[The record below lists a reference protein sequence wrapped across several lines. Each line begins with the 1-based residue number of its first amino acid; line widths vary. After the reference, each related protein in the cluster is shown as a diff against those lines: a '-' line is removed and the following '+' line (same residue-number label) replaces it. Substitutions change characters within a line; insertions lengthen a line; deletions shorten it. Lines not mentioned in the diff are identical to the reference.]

1 MDDALFTVS
10 PFLIPIIGILAIF
23 AFATI
28 RTLLRARVR
37 ELEIRERIVMIEKG
51 LVPPPEVDP
60 RGFDRA
66 MDRVDRLH
74 DYRRGPGRH
83 RRAGVT
89 LMGVGFG
96 LMVLIAFTSNETSVA
111 VGVGGFLVVIGI
123 AFFINSLMESPDP
136 YASRSFGSSAPP
148 SFGSNVAPP
157 SPPEPPRRD

>member
-10 PFLIPIIGILAIF
+10 PFLDPIIGILAVF

-60 RGFDRA
+60 RGFDHA
-66 MDRVDRLH
+66 MDRVERLR
-74 DYRRGPGRH
+74 DYRRGSGSGRH

-111 VGVGGFLVVIGI
+111 IGVGGFPVLLG
-123 AFFINSLMESPDP
+123 L
-136 YASRSFGSSAPP
+136 PP
-148 SFGSNVAPP
+148 CS
-157 SPPEPPRRD
+157 

>member
-10 PFLIPIIGILAIF
+10 PFLVPIIGILAIF

-37 ELEIRERIVMIEKG
+37 ELEVRERIAMIERG

-66 MDRVDRLH
+66 MRSYDRSRQ
-74 DYRRGPGRH
+74 RGPGRH
-83 RRAGVT
+83 RRAGIT

-96 LMVLIAFTSNETSVA
+96 LVMLIGVAGGSMNEGI
-111 VGVGGFLVVIGI
+111 GVGGFFVI
-123 AFFINSLMESPDP
+123 M
-136 YASRSFGSSAPP
+136 
-148 SFGSNVAPP
+148 
-157 SPPEPPRRD
+157 